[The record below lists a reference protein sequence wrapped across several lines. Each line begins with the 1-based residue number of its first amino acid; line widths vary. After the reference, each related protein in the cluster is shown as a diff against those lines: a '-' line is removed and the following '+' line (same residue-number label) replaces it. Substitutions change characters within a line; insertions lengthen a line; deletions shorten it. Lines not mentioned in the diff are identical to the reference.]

1 MNKKELIK
9 EIDIQVKHHKQELI
23 ELGDFA
29 LKTEVETITCCINSL
44 KHIKECTNKLTEF
57 RKIICNNNP
66 LPTIKEQ
73 IAFGFT
79 KEEAVQNLKDSE
91 YTYYIKEG
99 DGTSK

>member
-1 MNKKELIK
+1 MFFDTHTKTQKIFELM
-9 EIDIQVKHHKQELI
+9 
-23 ELGDFA
+23 
-29 LKTEVETITCCINSL
+29 
-44 KHIKECTNKLTEF
+44 F
-57 RKIICNNNP
+57 RKVVCNDNP

-99 DGTSK
+99 EHISD